1 MIRIYGSPT
10 YVEYEVIDCP
20 FQAWRI
26 YDNFDSR
33 SCSRCDGDTSHVR
46 VFFDG
51 TDCTFND
58 LGERSPGGR
67 TFLSCASELKQ
78 GVCLPHHECHSFLQ
92 IDKNFLLC
100 STWKICVLKKF
111 DVGIDDRKRVSHIV
125 GNR

>member
-1 MIRIYGSPT
+1 MIRIYGSLT
-10 YVEYEVIDCP
+10 CVEYEVIDCP

-33 SCSRCDGDTSHVR
+33 SCPRCDGDTSHVR

-92 IDKNFLLC
+92 IDKKSCFAALGRF
-100 STWKICVLKKF
+100 VLKKF
-111 DVGIDDRKRVSHIV
+111 DVGKDDRKRVSHIV